1 VDSLRLDIP
10 KDYIPLPDRRQN
22 GVNYMDLDEQK
33 LSDPNP
39 TLQLIKDSLAE
50 MGK

>member
-1 VDSLRLDIP
+1 
-10 KDYIPLPDRRQN
+10 
-22 GVNYMDLDEQK
+22 MDLDEQE

-50 MGK
+50 MGKQNIPSLQA

>member
-1 VDSLRLDIP
+1 
-10 KDYIPLPDRRQN
+10 
-22 GVNYMDLDEQK
+22 MDLDEQK

-39 TLQLIKDSLAE
+39 PLQLIKDSLAE